1 MSDTRPT
8 PETDAETAHKNDA
21 YEFVNPP
28 EWEWVV
34 ASDFARKLERERDEA
49 REAKLGLCGLSTEE
63 TWRKVCEANALRAH
77 IDELQTL
84 LPDDTTI
91 QHGVE
96 RLKRERDELAR
107 WKREQMLVES
117 QWDAQA
123 VAKELGM
130 PAGADIR
137 KNILPAIQQLKRER
151 DAMLE
156 AMAETRKILL
166 SIQLEDTMRS
176 YAHLAMTK
184 LKPFSP

>member
-1 MSDTRPT
+1 MSKPRPT

-34 ASDFARKLERERDEA
+34 TSDFARKLERERDEA
-49 REAKLGLCGLSTEE
+49 LQ
-63 TWRKVCEANALRAH
+63 WR
-77 IDELQTL
+77 
-84 LPDDTTI
+84 
-91 QHGVE
+91 
-96 RLKRERDELAR
+96 
-107 WKREQMLVES
+107 REQMLVES

-151 DAMLE
+151 NAMLE
-156 AMAETRKILL
+156 AMAETHKILL
-166 SIQLEDTMRS
+166 SIQLDDIFEDTMRS